1 MANQLQQFAMQII
14 NQNRDKFKNNPQAQ
28 SMINIIENYNEQ
40 QGIELANNLVN
51 SYGDTKENA
60 VKKAISFFNLP
71 H

>member
-28 SMINIIENYNEQ
+28 SMISIIENYNEQ
-40 QGIELANNLVN
+40 QGIELANNLLN
-51 SYGDTKENA
+51 SYGDTKENG
-60 VKKAISFFNLP
+60 VKKAMSFFNLP

>member
-1 MANQLQQFAMQII
+1 MSNQIQQFAMQLI

-28 SMINIIENYNEQ
+28 NMINIIENYNEQ
-40 QGIELANNLVN
+40 QGIELANNLLN

-60 VKKAISFFNLP
+60 MKKALNFLNIP